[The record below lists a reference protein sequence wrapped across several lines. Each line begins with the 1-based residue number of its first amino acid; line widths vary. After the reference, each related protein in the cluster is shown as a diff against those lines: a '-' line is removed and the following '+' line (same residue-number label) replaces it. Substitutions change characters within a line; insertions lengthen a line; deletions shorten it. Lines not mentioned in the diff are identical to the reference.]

1 MNKFARFCAASLCA
15 FAASFSLS
23 ALAETPAGSR
33 SAPVRVTEAIDGG
46 RLTPLKGS
54 VIGNLGAYRDLGPV
68 DDGLTLQLYVVLQR
82 SAERET
88 ALDNLVARQ
97 QQPTAEEYH
106 KWLTPQEFGERFGLA
121 EQDIVKI
128 SAWLEGQGIRV
139 RGVMNNASMLVVTAT
154 AGDVGRV
161 FHTQLHNFEVR
172 GGRYPA
178 LVADP
183 QIPAA
188 LEGVVAGI
196 VGLNKI
202 PLRDKHTPIHQA
214 SFDLATH
221 SWHNYDTVSVK
232 PKDNAGSG
240 EFDETPQD
248 FYVIYNVNKLYTA
261 GLTGAG
267 RTIAVP
273 EPTDIEYGTV
283 NSSTGQATGG
293 DVATFR
299 KVFGVAGTLDMVVM
313 HGFGTGAAAC
323 NDPGVTDTGSV
334 GEATLDAEWS
344 NALAPAAKLIFM
356 SCDSNPDNGVDSSI
370 LALIDGNLADVI
382 GLSWGFS
389 ELDADAATFTAHDT
403 EFKQAATQ
411 GQTIFVAAGD
421 AGSDTNDQNTPGTA
435 TSGLNIDAYADN
447 PLVTAAGALDF
458 SDYYDAG
465 LSGPPQSNYW
475 GTTNSTY
482 FETAKSYVPET
493 TWNASCASSLLAN
506 FQALTP
512 AAYCGS
518 LTSSSQYVDG
528 AVVGGAGGY
537 STHYALPTW
546 QTGITGLSASAT
558 KRAIPDISFFGSNG
572 VWSHAIV
579 SCDSQSSTTNCSSL
593 ATFGEA
599 GGTSFVAPQL
609 TGIAALLV
617 QYTGERQGV
626 LNPALYALAKAQFTA
641 AATKTGC
648 YSNGQTANDGVTKSL
663 PGSACV
669 FNDVTT
675 SNNDVPCQAGATNCY
690 VAGGD
695 TFGLLS
701 TTGAGSLNIAY
712 NSGPGYDLATGLG
725 SINVY
730 NLLANW
736 NKAFTSTTKLAASAT
751 TIPSSG
757 SVKLTATVAGGT
769 PAGYASEVPALGG
782 TVAFDLGT
790 TVLGSCALSADT
802 CAVTV
807 AGTALKVGANS
818 ISASYAGSRTY
829 PGSTS
834 ALVSVTVT
842 SSAPT
847 ITVAPTTLA
856 FPNTVIGSISNAQT
870 VTVMNTGSGAATLT
884 TISFAGATPAAF
896 VELND
901 CGATLA
907 SGASCTVTV
916 AFKPATA
923 AAVTATLSVADN
935 ASGSPQTATLS
946 GTGTA
951 VPSITLSTNSMAFGS
966 VVEKTTSE
974 YKTVTLTNAGT
985 SILDLTSIRITGANP
1000 TSFTQLN
1007 TCGAT
1012 LAPGA
1017 NCVVYVSFS
1026 PTTTGAMTGTVT
1038 ITDSGSGSP
1047 QSVYLTGT
1055 GAA

>member
-1 MNKFARFCAASLCA
+1 MSKLTSILLVASCAL
-15 FAASFSLS
+15 SLS
-23 ALAETPAGSR
+23 PYLPAETPGGSR
-33 SAPVRVTEAIDGG
+33 TAPTRISQAIDGS
-46 RLTPLKGS
+46 RLIPLT
-54 VIGNLGAYRDLGPV
+54 GNVRGDLARYPDLGLV
-68 DDGLTLQLYVVLQR
+68 EDGLTLKLYVVLRR
-82 SAERET
+82 SAEQET

-106 KWLTPQEFGERFGLA
+106 KWLTPEQFGERFGVSEL
-121 EQDIVKI
+121 DIAKI
-128 SAWLEGQGIRV
+128 AAWLEGQGLRV
-139 RGVMNNASMLVVTAT
+139 NGVMNNASVLTVTAT
-154 AGDVGRV
+154 AGDVSRV
-161 FHTQLHNFEVR
+161 FHTQLHSFEVR

-183 QIPAA
+183 QIPEA
-188 LEGVVAGI
+188 LAGMVAGI

-202 PLRDKHTPIHQA
+202 PPRDKHTPIHQA
-214 SFDLATH
+214 SFDPATH

-232 PKDNAGSG
+232 PKDNAGGG

-248 FYVIYNVNKLYTA
+248 FYVIYNVNKLYSA
-261 GLTGAG
+261 GITGAG

-299 KVFGVAGTLDMVVM
+299 KVFGVAGTLNMVVM
-313 HGFGTGAAAC
+313 HGYGTGAAAC

-389 ELDADAATFTAHDT
+389 ELNADSATFSAHDA

-421 AGSDTNDQNTPGTA
+421 AGSDTNDQDTSIAA

-475 GTTNSTY
+475 GTTNSTF
-482 FETAKSYVPET
+482 FETAKGYVPET
-493 TWNASCASSLLAN
+493 TWNGSCASSLLAN
-506 FQALTP
+506 FQAMTP

-518 LTSSSQYVDG
+518 LTSSSPYVDG

-546 QTGITGLSASAT
+546 QSGITGLSASAT
-558 KRAIPDISFFGSNG
+558 KRAIPDISLFGSNG

-579 SCDSQSSTTNCSSL
+579 SCDSQSSTSNCSSL
-593 ATFGEA
+593 SAFGAA

-617 QYTGERQGV
+617 QYTGERQG
-626 LNPALYALAKAQFTA
+626 LWNPALYALAKAQFTT

-675 SNNDVPCQAGATNCY
+675 SNNDVPCAKGSLDCFVNS
-690 VAGGD
+690 GD
-695 TFGLLS
+695 SNGLLS
-701 TTGAGSLNIAY
+701 TTGASSLNIAY
-712 NSGPGYDLATGLG
+712 NSGPGYDLATGIG

-730 NLLANW
+730 NLFANW
-736 NKAFTSTTKLAASAT
+736 NKAFTSTTKLAASVS
-751 TIPSSG
+751 TIASTA

-769 PAGYASEVPALGG
+769 PVGYASEVPALGG
-782 TVAFDLGT
+782 TVAFDLGA

-818 ISASYAGSRTY
+818 ITATYAGSKTY

-834 ALVSVTVT
+834 SIVSVTVAGA
-842 SSAPT
+842 SPV
-847 ITVAPTTLA
+847 ITLTPATLT
-856 FPNTVIGSISNAQT
+856 FPNTVAGVTSDAQL
-870 VTVMNTGSGAATLT
+870 VTVKNTGTGAAT
-884 TISFAGATPAAF
+884 ISSFAISGTAPTSF

-901 CGATLA
+901 CGASLA
-907 SGASCTVTV
+907 AGASCMVSV
-916 AFKPATA
+916 AFRPASA
-923 AAVTATLSVADN
+923 AALTATLNVADN
-935 ASGSPQTATLS
+935 ASGSPQKVTLS

-951 VPSITLSTNSMAFGS
+951 KPSVKLSATTLTFAST
-966 VVEKTTSE
+966 VEKTTSA
-974 YKTVTLTNAGT
+974 YQTVTLTNAGT
-985 SILDLTSIRITGANP
+985 SILDLTSIAIAGTNA
-1000 TSFTQLN
+1000 TSFTELN

-1012 LAPGA
+1012 LAPAA
-1017 NCVVYVSFS
+1017 NCVVYVSFT
-1026 PTTTGAMTGTVT
+1026 PTTTGALTGTLT
-1038 ITDSGSGSP
+1038 ITDTGNASP
-1047 QSVYLTGT
+1047 QTVVLKGT